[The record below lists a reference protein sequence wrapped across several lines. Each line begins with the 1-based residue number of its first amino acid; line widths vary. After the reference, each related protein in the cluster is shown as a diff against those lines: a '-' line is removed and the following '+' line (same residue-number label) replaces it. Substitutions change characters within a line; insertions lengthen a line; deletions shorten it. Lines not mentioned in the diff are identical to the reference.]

1 MENTSATGGY
11 LIPASGM
18 TRREL
23 EELLRNV
30 FSGCTGIRKLLIRP
44 KWQVEPDNVPP
55 RKDTWISFAVT
66 TRESPRA
73 QVLHLETEDGEGVS
87 RVMTHETLDVIVSVF
102 GPDAEDTALR
112 LKAALQVGQNREE
125 LLKRSVAFV
134 RAGNVATMPELVS
147 MGWRP
152 RADMTLTFRRAPEKN
167 FGPVY
172 RPDEGEGTVNIYHAE
187 DAKSVIRESR

>member
-11 LIPASGM
+11 LIPAPGM

-23 EELLRNV
+23 EELLRSV
-30 FSGCTGIRKLLIRP
+30 FSECTGIRKLLIRP
-44 KWQVEPDNVPP
+44 KWQVEPDNIPP

-73 QVLHLETEDGEGVS
+73 QVLHLETENGEGVS
-87 RVMTHETLDVIVSVF
+87 RVMAHETFEVIVSVF
-102 GPDAEDTALR
+102 GPDAEDAALR
-112 LKAALQVGQNREE
+112 LKASLQVGQNREE
-125 LLKRSVAFV
+125 MIKKSVAFV

-152 RADMTLTFRRAPEKN
+152 RADMTLTFRRAPEKS
-167 FGPVY
+167 FGAVY
-172 RPDEGEGTVNIYHAE
+172 RPDEREGTVNIYHAL
-187 DAKSVIRESR
+187 DADTGIRAER